1 MYTHI
6 KFFRPST
13 KSQLLIEAPFEF
25 EENAHQDER
34 FVMWVLQNYPDWI
47 PKAYM
52 RKELYGSDD

>member
-25 EENAHQDER
+25 EENAHQNER
-34 FVMWVLQNYPDWI
+34 FVAWVLENYPDWI

-52 RKELYGSDD
+52 RKELHGTDD